1 MQQTM
6 ESRLKEIA
14 NRHHEVESLMSQPET
29 ASNPNAIR
37 RLGREYSQLQHI
49 VDLWNQMTRAQSD
62 LEGAENI
69 VAEEED
75 PEVRQWANEEIQE
88 LQQKLATHTE
98 DIKLELLPKDETEH
112 ADAVVEIR
120 AGAGGDEAGLF
131 ASEVFRMY
139 QRYAENRK
147 WKLKILSQNDTG
159 VGHLNV
165 VTFELQDV
173 PAYQRLLL

>member
-6 ESRLKEIA
+6 ESRLNDIA
-14 NRHHEVESLMSQPET
+14 DRHREVEHLMSQPET

-49 VDLWNQMTRAQSD
+49 VDLWNQIIRTQSD
-62 LEGAENI
+62 LEAAENI
-69 VAEEED
+69 IIEEKD

-88 LQQKLATHTE
+88 LQQRLEALSE
-98 DIKLELLPKDETEH
+98 NIKLELLPKDETEH
-112 ADAVVEIR
+112 ADAVIEIR

-159 VGHLNV
+159 VG
-165 VTFELQDV
+165 D
-173 PAYQRLLL
+173 